1 MPVAAAGP
9 STEET
14 IMLEDHA
21 PTIEFGWFML
31 GGAVPGDEGVPL
43 LLAEEPDVLPLVAE
57 HFDSI
62 WVPDHFYAFDDPAH
76 AWIECWTALTWLAAR
91 YPHVRVGPIVL
102 GVGYRNPALLAK
114 MAATLQTL
122 SRGRFIMGI
131 GAGWRGPE
139 YAAYGYPFPAPAVRI
154 QQLAEAVEI
163 MRLMWTEPVPTF
175 TGRHFQVAQAYCEP
189 RPIPPPPFMIGGGGE
204 KLLLP
209 LAGRVADLWDRYHGG
224 PLEAVDRADYQRKW
238 EIVQRSATEAGRD
251 PAAIRQSYT
260 IEYGHLPESREDSA
274 RWLETLR
281 PLIDLGVRQFIL
293 GFGHVT
299 SPDPLR
305 RLADEVLAPLRA
317 G

>member
-1 MPVAAAGP
+1 MPAERA
-9 STEET
+9 
-14 IMLEDHA
+14 H
-21 PTIEFGWFML
+21 TIEFGWFML
-31 GGAVPGDEGVPL
+31 GSAEPDHPSVPL
-43 LLAEEPDVLPLVAE
+43 LMAEEPAILPLVAE

-62 WVPDHFYAFDDPAH
+62 WVPDHFSAFADPAH
-76 AWIECWTALTWLAAR
+76 AWIECWTALTWLTAR
-91 YPHVRVGPIVL
+91 FPRLHAGPIVL

-114 MAATLQTL
+114 MAATLQVL
-122 SRGRFIMGI
+122 SGGRFIMGI
-131 GAGWRGPE
+131 GAGWRAAE

-163 MRLMWTEPVPTF
+163 MRLMWTQSAPTF
-175 TGRHFQVAQAYCEP
+175 TGRHFQIAQAYCEP
-189 RPIPPPPFMIGGGGE
+189 RPNPPPPIMIGGGGE

-209 LAGRVADLWDRYHGG
+209 LAGRVADIWDRYHGG
-224 PLEAVDRADYQRKW
+224 PLDAIDRADYRHKW

-251 PAAIRQSYT
+251 PSAILQSYT
-260 IEYGHLPESREDSA
+260 IETGHLPESAADSA
-274 RWLETLR
+274 QWRDALR

-299 SPDPLR
+299 GAGPLR

>member
-1 MPVAAAGP
+1 MP
-9 STEET
+9 
-14 IMLEDHA
+14 EDHA
-21 PTIEFGWFML
+21 QAIEFGWFML
-31 GGAVPGDEGVPL
+31 GGAVPGNTGMPLMVDEAP
-43 LLAEEPDVLPLVAE
+43 EILPLVAQ

-76 AWIECWTALTWLAAR
+76 AWIECWTVLTWLAAR
-91 YPHVRVGPIVL
+91 YPRLHVGPIVL

-114 MAATLQTL
+114 MAATLQVL
-122 SRGRFIMGI
+122 SEGRFIMGI
-131 GAGWRGPE
+131 GAGWRGAE
-139 YAAYGYPFPAPAVRI
+139 YAAYGYPFPSPAVRI

-163 MRLMWTEPVPTF
+163 MRRMWTEPAPTF
-175 TGRHFQVAQAYCEP
+175 TGHHFQIAQAYCEP
-189 RPIPPPPFMIGGGGE
+189 RPQPPPRIMIGGGGE

-224 PLEAVDRADYQRKW
+224 PLEDIDRADYQRKW

-260 IEYGHLPESREDSA
+260 IEYGHLPESRDDSA

-281 PLIDLGVRQFIL
+281 PLVDLGVRQFIL

-299 SPDPLR
+299 NPDALR
-305 RLADEVLAPLRA
+305 RLAEEVLAPLRT